1 MFPFLFNKNQFKSRK
16 VKSQEKNLRGVEIF
30 SAAMRFVD
38 NVSTIKYLELEDS
51 DSNTTR
57 GATHALSST
66 LGEFLRKEFR
76 YD

>member
-1 MFPFLFNKNQFKSRK
+1 
-16 VKSQEKNLRGVEIF
+16 
-30 SAAMRFVD
+30 MRFVD

-51 DSNTTR
+51 DSNTTK

-76 YD
+76 YDRYVRYAVW